1 MSLPLRMVK
10 NSIYLT
16 SSLCNLLFYGMDR
29 NEFNIDKQIAKGGQ
43 KVVYSAIN
51 KNDPKLRVVIKEAQ
65 INSTASLQRIMREV
79 NFLCSL
85 NSPYFPKNYGSNFD
99 MKTMTMTVIE
109 ERIEGETLRTV
120 MSNYN
125 DWNSIKILLL
135 QLITG
140 LEIVWSKN
148 VVHRDLKPEN
158 ILIRPDGT
166 PCIID
171 FGIARFLD
179 MESITNTLQNMGP
192 CTPLYASPE
201 QLRNEKAMID
211 HRTDFYALGII
222 ALELYLKCHPFD
234 PTIVGSGMLFDNLMA
249 GRYATHTSII
259 PEDASVV
266 AMAKHLLCVQPYM
279 RPRTVTQL
287 RNLINSL

>member
-1 MSLPLRMVK
+1 ME
-10 NSIYLT
+10 
-16 SSLCNLLFYGMDR
+16 R
-29 NEFNIDKQIAKGGQ
+29 NEFDIDTQIAKGGQ
-43 KVVYSAIN
+43 KVVYSAVC
-51 KNDPKLRVVIKEAQ
+51 KNDPKLRVVIKDAQ
-65 INSTASLQRIMREV
+65 INSTASLRRIMREV

-109 ERIEGETLRTV
+109 ERIEGETLRDV

-125 DWNSIKILLL
+125 DWNRIKDLLL
-135 QLITG
+135 QLIAG

-158 ILIRPDGT
+158 ILIRSDGT

-201 QLRNEKAMID
+201 QLRNEKSMID
-211 HRTDFYALGII
+211 PRTDFYALGII

-249 GRYATHTSII
+249 GKYATHTSTI

-266 AMAKHLLCVQPYM
+266 ALAKHLLCVQPYM
-279 RPRTVTQL
+279 RPRTVKQL

>member
-1 MSLPLRMVK
+1 
-10 NSIYLT
+10 
-16 SSLCNLLFYGMDR
+16 MDR
-29 NEFNIDKQIAKGGQ
+29 NEFDIDTQIAKGGQ

-51 KNDPKLRVVIKEAQ
+51 KNDPELRVVIKEAQ

-158 ILIRPDGT
+158 IIIRPDGT

-192 CTPLYASPE
+192 CTQLYASPE